1 MEDRDS
7 LDTVNRVV
15 VAVVALLRNKRQ
27 LGKLISGA
35 HLTSSQSRL
44 DTAHRVR
51 YFGCGGDVAGNV
63 STEFPMNREYK
74 NAYSHELHRDV
85 ELLVFGHAGSP
96 LLVFPT
102 SMGRFFEYEDRG
114 VIGVLSPKI
123 ERGELQVFCPDSVDT
138 ESWYNKSVHPRLRVL
153 RHLQYERYILHELL
167 PFLRWKNQSSQLA
180 VTGCSFGGY
189 HAVNFSLKHP
199 DVVTH
204 CVSMSGAYDIHQF
217 LDGYYDD
224 DCYFNCPPDFLPNQN
239 DDWFLSRYRQMKIV
253 LGSADW
259 DMCLDQN
266 VKLSAMLNAKA
277 VPNWLDVWRDNS
289 QHDWPLWLKMAGKY
303 F

>member
-1 MEDRDS
+1 
-7 LDTVNRVV
+7 
-15 VAVVALLRNKRQ
+15 
-27 LGKLISGA
+27 
-35 HLTSSQSRL
+35 
-44 DTAHRVR
+44 
-51 YFGCGGDVAGNV
+51 
-63 STEFPMNREYK
+63 MNREYK
-74 NAYSHELHRDV
+74 KTHSHELHRDV

-102 SMGRFFEYEDRG
+102 SMGRFFEFEDRG

-138 ESWYNKSVHPRLRVL
+138 ESWYNKSVHPRVRVL

-204 CVSMSGAYDIHQF
+204 CVSMSGAYDIHRF

-259 DMCLDQN
+259 DICLDQN

-277 VPNWLDVWRDNS
+277 VPHWLDVWGDNS
-289 QHDWPLWLKMAGKY
+289 RHDWPLWLKMAGKY